1 MCYNNDCP
9 ICMETIL
16 GDSNRV
22 VTECGHCFHTN
33 CLMTHVAMRG
43 FGCPYCRN
51 QMMTYMEE
59 PEEEQMDESYV
70 PEQTQDISSIIA
82 YEEDVV
88 PNILTL
94 DDLNLEEEEEDAPRE
109 NSPPSPNVMAQK
121 LLERGVTFESLVQ
134 LLMGELPEYSHMNDR
149 LNLPIEKFVYD
160 KMNDVL
166 REYEQI

>member
-1 MCYNNDCP
+1 
-9 ICMETIL
+9 
-16 GDSNRV
+16 
-22 VTECGHCFHTN
+22 
-33 CLMTHVAMRG
+33 
-43 FGCPYCRN
+43 
-51 QMMTYMEE
+51 MEE

-88 PNILTL
+88 PEILTL
-94 DDLNLEEEEEDAPRE
+94 DDLNLEEEDAPRE
-109 NSPPSPNVMAQK
+109 NSPPCPNVMAQK

-166 REYEQI
+166 REYEQHNYV